1 MSARW
6 YVVHTQPNGESR
18 ADEHLRRQGY
28 ITYLPRLLKR
38 RRHARKTEM
47 VSRPL
52 FPRYM
57 FVQLDVASQGWHAI
71 RSTFGVAG
79 LVGGEN
85 GPQPVQDGIVESLL
99 AARGE
104 DGYFRAAASRAFRP
118 GAAIRVV
125 EGIFASASGFFESM
139 SDNERVSVLLELL
152 GRRVRVVLDYE
163 SVVPA

>member
-28 ITYLPRLLKR
+28 VTFLPKLLR
-38 RRHARKTEM
+38 CRRHARKTEL

-57 FVQLDVASQGWHAI
+57 FVQLDIASQGWHAI
-71 RSTFGVAG
+71 RSTFGVTG

-85 GPQPVQDGIVESLL
+85 GPRPVQDGIVESLL
-99 AARGE
+99 AHRGE
-104 DGYFRAAASRAFRP
+104 DGYFRAPPPRP
-118 GAAIRVV
+118 FCPGEAIRVV
-125 EGIFASASGFFESM
+125 EGIFSSASGFFERM
-139 SDNERVSVLLELL
+139 SDSERVSVLLELL
-152 GRRVRVVLDYE
+152 GRRVRVTLGVD
-163 SVVPA
+163 SVAAV